1 MTTLAFSPGGRFL
14 AVGSHDDKTL
24 VVLEV
29 QRDCVDAVQAEV
41 VRLMNT
47 TVELNVPLKV
57 AAGTGHTWDEAH

>member
-29 QRDCVDAVQAEV
+29 QRAVEEDVHDNVTVSYNLTRASGC
-41 VRLMNT
+41 T
-47 TVELNVPLKV
+47 TR
-57 AAGTGHTWDEAH
+57 